1 MATVVHLMV
10 AQAALV
16 ALLETLMVAQA
27 AVLATVVLAA
37 TLATS

>member
-10 AQAALV
+10 AQAVLA
-16 ALLETLMVAQA
+16 ALLETLMVAQEA
-27 AVLATVVLAA
+27 AQAMVVLAA

>member
-1 MATVVHLMV
+1 MVHLMV
-10 AQAALV
+10 AQAGLA

-27 AVLATVVLAA
+27 AMQATVVLAA